1 MAGSL
6 TLLNFA
12 DVHKNIQF
20 MIDHYRI
27 NIEKWVVDQFND
39 ISNNPSDSAVMALRL
54 WMERFLTPRQQ
65 LEIFESVE
73 KNFVFSSILL
83 SRETVERMDSVRKH
97 YGLENM
103 EATVV
108 ALLDC
113 VRRHPLF

>member
-12 DVHKNIQF
+12 DVHKNIQL
-20 MIDHYRI
+20 MIGHYRI
-27 NIEKWVVDQFND
+27 NVEKWVVDQFHD
-39 ISNNPSDSAVMALRL
+39 ISDSPSETAVMALRL

-73 KNFVFSSILL
+73 KNFDISSILL
-83 SRETVERMDSVRKH
+83 SRETVERMDSVRRH
-97 YGLENM
+97 YGLETM

-113 VRRHPLF
+113 IRRHPLY